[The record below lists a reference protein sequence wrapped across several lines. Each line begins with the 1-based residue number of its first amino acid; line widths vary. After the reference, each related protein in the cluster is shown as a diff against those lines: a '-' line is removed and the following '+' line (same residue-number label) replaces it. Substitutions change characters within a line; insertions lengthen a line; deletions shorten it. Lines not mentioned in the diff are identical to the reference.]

1 MASVTST
8 APKRCSS
15 GWGIDMLTFNELISS
30 ISTEFLTRPFPSNHG
45 DWGIDAIIDFV
56 EDHKIEQFELLDS
69 ESIFMLISGIAH
81 TVAHDQFG
89 GIDE

>member
-1 MASVTST
+1 MASVMST

-15 GWGIDMLTFNELISS
+15 GWGIDMLSFNELISS
-30 ISTEFLTRPFPSNHG
+30 VSTEFLTRPFPSNHA
-45 DWGIDAIIDFV
+45 DWGIDNIIDHI
-56 EDHKIEQFELLDS
+56 DNYKIDKFSLMDS

>member
-1 MASVTST
+1 MST

-45 DWGIDAIIDFV
+45 DWGIKTKIGWIDIF
-56 EDHKIEQFELLDS
+56 KIEKFSTMES
-69 ESIFMLISGIAH
+69 ESLLAIISGIAH
-81 TVAHDQFG
+81 TIAHDQFG